1 MGKSKKIFSGL
12 VWTVIQNT
20 VNILYG
26 LISVPFLISYFGK
39 EEYGLIGIA
48 LSVNTYVQLL
58 DMGMNNAN
66 VKFFAEYLSKGE
78 HDKYQKYFSL
88 THLLYLVIGLLN
100 AIILIVVSFYTDFL
114 FKVTPEQAITL
125 RNLLWILAI
134 NATFSWLS
142 VCFDQLLRAN
152 EFIDWIIKRS
162 TFLKLLQFVVL
173 AVVLFGHLSIEA
185 YFVGHVFI
193 VTAILPL
200 TILKAKKT
208 QPWLK
213 LNFSFDKTTFK
224 TVMPYVLAIFSFGVF
239 QFLASS
245 SRPVFLGFFS
255 GPSSVAEYQV
265 MLTITSVI
273 TIFTGAFTQVLL
285 PFVTKLAVSNDRNN
299 LERVIF
305 QGSKYV
311 NILLTLLVFSI
322 IASCT
327 PLLHMYV
334 GDNFIGISKWLM
346 IWLLMLLLSHR
357 NVMTSIVFS
366 QKNLKVVAFM
376 GFSAASIAIIVYCIF
391 IPLYG
396 VGGVVIGYFIHEF
409 IHTLFYY
416 FYYFPRV
423 LHFRT
428 SAFFIKSIIPIWF
441 IALALVFVIYFVTSN
456 LMLNDISYILLN
468 ASLYMLVFS
477 LYIWFIYLKQDDK
490 KYLLSLIRK

>member
-12 VWTVIQNT
+12 VWTVVQNI
-20 VNILYG
+20 VSILYG
-26 LISVPFLISYFGK
+26 LISVPFLINYFGK

-78 HDKYQKYFSL
+78 RDKYQKYFSL

-100 AIILIVVSFYTDFL
+100 TIILLVVAFYTDSL

-125 RNLLWILAI
+125 RNLLWVLAI

-152 EFIDWIIKRS
+152 EFVDWIIKRS

-173 AVVLFGHLSIEA
+173 AVVLFWHLSIEA
-185 YFVGHVFI
+185 YFVGYIFI

-200 TILKAKKT
+200 TIRKAKNI

-213 LNFSFDKTTFK
+213 LNFAFDKTTFK
-224 TVMPYVLAIFSFGVF
+224 SVMPYVLAIFSFGVF

-245 SRPVFLGFFS
+245 SRPVFLGVFS

-265 MLTITSVI
+265 MVTITSVI

-285 PFVTKLAVSNDRNN
+285 PFVTKLAVNNDRVN
-299 LERVIF
+299 LERVIY

-311 NILLTLLVFSI
+311 NILLTILVFSI
-322 IASCT
+322 IVSCAQ
-327 PLLHMYV
+327 LLHLYV
-334 GDNFIGISKWLM
+334 GDDFVGISKWLVL
-346 IWLLMLLLSHR
+346 WLLMLLLSHR

-366 QKNLKVVAFM
+366 QKNLKIVAIMGCVAAVVATLL
-376 GFSAASIAIIVYCIF
+376 YYLL
-391 IPLYG
+391 IPRFG
-396 VGGVVIGYFIHEF
+396 VGGVVIGYLAHEL

-416 FYYFPRV
+416 FYYFPKI
-423 LHFRT
+423 LYFKT
-428 SAFFIKSIIPIWF
+428 PLFLIKSIAPVWL
-441 IALALVFVIYFVTSN
+441 IAIILVSILYVISTRLS
-456 LMLNDISYILLN
+456 MDDITYILFNVILFFLIF
-468 ASLYMLVFS
+468 AS
-477 LYIWFIYLKQDDK
+477 YIWFIYLDKEDK
-490 KYLLSLIRK
+490 KYLISLIRR

>member
-1 MGKSKKIFSGL
+1 MGKSKKIFSGMF
-12 VWTVIQNT
+12 WTVIQNI

-26 LISVPFLISYFGK
+26 LVSVPFLINYFGK

-78 HDKYQKYFSL
+78 YDKYQKYFSL

-100 AIILIVVSFYTDFL
+100 TLILIVVAYYSDSL
-114 FKVTPEQAITL
+114 FKVSPEQAVTL

-134 NATFSWLS
+134 NAIFSWLS
-142 VCFDQLLRAN
+142 VCFDQLLRAE

-162 TFLKLLQFVVL
+162 TILKLLQFVVL
-173 AVVLFGHLSIEA
+173 AVVLWGQLSIEA
-185 YFVGHVFI
+185 YFVAHVFL
-193 VTAILPL
+193 VTTILPL
-200 TILKAKKT
+200 TIIKAKKT

-213 LNFSFDKTTFK
+213 FNFAFDITTFK
-224 TVMPYVLAIFSFGVF
+224 AVMPYVLAIFSFGVF

-245 SRPVFLGFFS
+245 SRSIFLGALS

-265 MLTITSVI
+265 MVTITSVI

-285 PFVTKLAVSNDRNN
+285 PFVTKLAVNNDRKN
-299 LERVIF
+299 LERVIY

-322 IASCT
+322 IASCK
-327 PLLHMYV
+327 PLIHLYV
-334 GDNFIGISKWLM
+334 GDSFVSISKWL
-346 IWLLMLLLSHR
+346 ILWLLMLLLSHR
-357 NVMTSIVFS
+357 NVMTSLVFS
-366 QKNLKVVAFM
+366 QKNLKEVSVM
-376 GFSAASIAIIVYCIF
+376 GFVAATIAVILYSLL
-391 IPLYG
+391 IPKFG
-396 VGGVVIGYFIHEF
+396 VGGAVIGYFVHDF

-423 LHFRT
+423 LLFKT
-428 SAFFIKSIIPIWF
+428 PSFFLKSIMPVWG
-441 IALALVFVIYFVTSN
+441 LAVAIVAILHYISIR
-456 LMLNDISYILLN
+456 LSLNEISYIFLN
-468 ASLYMLVFS
+468 VSLFCIFFAS
-477 LYIWFIYLKQDDK
+477 YIWFVYLNQEDK
-490 KYLLSLIRK
+490 NYLISLIRR